1 MKSFYEAIGIL
12 NKNKKEKEQISI
24 LLEIPF
30 EMLEYYNNN
39 HILPDSGV
47 LNRIEQ
53 KIGISKF
60 DIMLKMGIY
69 TQKLK
74 ECLSNKSS
82 ILSLDNNIDL
92 INNTNVELA
101 FKTN

>member
-39 HILPDSGV
+39 HFYLICHSSFP
-47 LNRIEQ
+47 
-53 KIGISKF
+53 
-60 DIMLKMGIY
+60 
-69 TQKLK
+69 
-74 ECLSNKSS
+74 LSAVSFWP
-82 ILSLDNNIDL
+82 
-92 INNTNVELA
+92 E
-101 FKTN
+101 KTNPSIHVSAG